1 MTKGIDMF
9 GVDWSQI
16 SRDWSRL
23 STTQQKKAQKIIDN
37 MFTLKEPF
45 HVVVH
50 NIVESELKIP
60 SSNKGEK

>member
-23 STTQQKKAQKIIDN
+23 STTQQKKAQKRIDN

-50 NIVESELKIP
+50 NIVESELKI
-60 SSNKGEK
+60 SSNHKGQK